1 MGTTLSE
8 APPRSGAS
16 RLRPAKAVFNRP
28 PIRAGGAWLALV
40 ALMSGTAFAQGPT
53 FGVGR
58 TPTAEE
64 IRRLDISISPTGE
77 ELPPGRGTAKE
88 GAQIYRAKCQAC
100 HGVEGTAGA
109 APVLK
114 SRMGPE
120 TDTWQRGRILPVRA
134 PFATIVWDY
143 INRAMP
149 MNREGTLTPD
159 EVYALTAYLL
169 SINQVIPEDQVLDR
183 ESLPKV
189 EMPLSRKEYADLPDW
204 KPKTRRLAGYPF

>member
-1 MGTTLSE
+1 MATACKALSLV
-8 APPRSGAS
+8 SFVMLAS
-16 RLRPAKAVFNRP
+16 AT
-28 PIRAGGAWLALV
+28 AL
-40 ALMSGTAFAQGPT
+40 AQGPT
-53 FGVGR
+53 FGIGR

-64 IRRLDISISPTGE
+64 IRARDISISPTGE

-100 HGVEGTAGA
+100 HGVEGTAGS
-109 APVLK
+109 APILK

-120 TDTWQRGRILPVRA
+120 TDTWQRGRVLPVRA

-149 MNREGTLTPD
+149 MNREGTLTAD
-159 EVYALTAYLL
+159 EVYALSAYLL
-169 SINQVIPEDQVLDR
+169 FINQVIPEDKVLDR

-189 EMPLSRKEYADLPDW
+189 EMPLSRAEYADLPDW
-204 KPKTRRLAGYPF
+204 KPKTRRLTGYPF